1 MSAAD
6 KTKLDGLVNSQW
18 TSSGSNIYYGT
29 GNVGI
34 GSTDL
39 SQKLNVD
46 GSVLIPSGESYWIGS
61 ASGTGNRL
69 RLHQTNSNAYIDW
82 GEQNLYFRSGV
93 SSSTNRVVF
102 TGEGKVGIGTTAPKA
117 LLDLGNS
124 TSNRKIILYSSADN
138 DHQFYGFG
146 LNNDVL
152 RFQLPTTTANFNFY
166 AATSTTASNELFRI
180 QGDGN
185 VVAQGQ
191 IKNVTEPTD
200 IKDAATKGYV
210 DELETRVN
218 AMENMLIDAGLF
230 TVNDAVGNRYNT
242 VKIGTQIWM
251 TQNLQTTK
259 YNDGTAIPLVIDSAS
274 WNNLS
279 TPAYCWYNND
289 SSTYA
294 STYGALY
301 NWYTVETSK
310 LCPTGWHLP
319 TDGEWTTLFNYLVN
333 NGYDI
338 TGLVGPSYYRVAKS
352 LASTSNWT
360 ISSVTGAVGNT
371 DFPAMRNKTGF
382 TAVPGSLRQSNGH
395 FYPIGLTCN
404 MWSSSAYSSTNA
416 FHRHIAYNEYYFSQ
430 NNYPKNSGF
439 SVRCLKD

>member
-1 MSAAD
+1 
-6 KTKLDGLVNSQW
+6 LH
-18 TSSGSNIYYGT
+18 SS
-29 GNVGI
+29 V
-34 GSTDL
+34 
-39 SQKLNVD
+39 
-46 GSVLIPSGESYWIGS
+46 
-61 ASGTGNRL
+61 
-69 RLHQTNSNAYIDW
+69 
-82 GEQNLYFRSGV
+82 
-93 SSSTNRVVF
+93 
-102 TGEGKVGIGTTAPKA
+102 
-117 LLDLGNS
+117 
-124 TSNRKIILYSSADN
+124 DN

-146 LNNDVL
+146 LNSNIL

-166 AATSTTASNELFRI
+166 AATSTSASNEVFRI

-191 IKNVTEPTD
+191 IKNVTKPTD

-230 TVNDAVGNRYNT
+230 TVSDAVGNKYKT
-242 VKIGTQIWM
+242 VKIGTQVWM
-251 TQNLQTTK
+251 TQNLKTTK
-259 YNDGTAIPLVIDSAS
+259 YNDGTAIPLVADSAS

-289 SSTYA
+289 STTYA

-319 TDGEWTTLFNYLVN
+319 TDVEWTTLFNYLVN

-338 TGLVGPSYYRVAKS
+338 TGLVGPGYYRVAKS

-360 ISSVTGAVGNT
+360 TSTVSGAVGNT

-382 TAVPGSLRQSNGH
+382 NAVTGSLRQSNGH

-404 MWSSSAYSSTNA
+404 MWSSTAYSSTNA
-416 FHRHIAYNEYYFSQ
+416 YHRHLAYNEYYFSQ

-439 SVRCLKD
+439 SVRCIKD